1 MIEMLKNRR
10 DTLAKA
16 VNQHYKKQEILLLEA
31 KKNVERRK
39 TNLRKI
45 TSKITSLQD
54 GKTQTESKLDRF
66 GEEFINL
73 NKTFD

>member
-45 TSKITSLQD
+45 SSKITALQD
-54 GKTQTESKLDRF
+54 GKT
-66 GEEFINL
+66 
-73 NKTFD
+73 